1 MLRQVVCGGASPA
14 ASCRTPSR
22 RIFLMSMSRAF
33 AAAIGAAAMFSLA
46 AGTIAAGASE
56 KSFSLTIK
64 DHRFTP
70 ETLHVPAGQAF
81 SLVVVNAD
89 PTSEEF
95 ESQDFHVEKTVAGGK
110 QITVHVGPL
119 TAGTYGFFGDHHQDT
134 AIGNLFAE

>member
-1 MLRQVVCGGASPA
+1 
-14 ASCRTPSR
+14 
-22 RIFLMSMSRAF
+22 MSMFRAF
-33 AAAIGAAAMFSLA
+33 ARVVGAAAALSLA

-64 DHRFTP
+64 DHRFVP
-70 ETLHVPAGQAF
+70 ETLHVPAGEAF
-81 SLVVVNAD
+81 ALTVINSD

-119 TAGTYGFFGDHHQDT
+119 TAGTYGFFGEHHQYT
-134 AIGNLFAE
+134 ALGSLFAE